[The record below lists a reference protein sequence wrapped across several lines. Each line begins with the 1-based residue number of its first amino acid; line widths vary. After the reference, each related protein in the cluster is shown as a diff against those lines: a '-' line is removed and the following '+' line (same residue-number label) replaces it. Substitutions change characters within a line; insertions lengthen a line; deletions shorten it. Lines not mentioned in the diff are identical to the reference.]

1 MKELL
6 RLAPAVLECAAVW
19 LVLRMTLAPA
29 AGRGWLRWT
38 GPVLCSAVHVLA
50 WTPVERPGAGGDWQ
64 QAARIAVPALL
75 WLLYAC
81 AAYEGKLIRK
91 AMVVAAIFALLCFAS
106 VQVGKLTVSAF
117 RLNLVV
123 GYNHGISVPVTGI
136 ASRCFVLAL
145 CMAYGQFQQTRRG
158 LQPLSRPTA
167 ALLTLLPLA
176 GLGCICAIVWPE
188 VRSRLGPDADIERV
202 PWVLCIL
209 LVALELVLVLGVAW
223 TLRALKLQGQCQQ
236 QLRQQEKEH
245 GQMKELH
252 QMFCS
257 QRIQTHEYRNRLT
270 VLSMLLA
277 QQQYGEAS
285 AYLQQLT
292 QYTYQDSPT
301 VQTNHPVADAV
312 LNLKYTQARE
322 QQTAVRFMVGDL
334 SSLPF
339 TDDEVVKLLGNLL
352 DNALDACRKLD
363 EHREINVKLLCQEG
377 ELVLSVRNPLPP
389 EDAALRQDPMLH
401 GFGLQTVDRVLRN
414 HQVSYAI
421 SREDGWF
428 QFTAMSWPGEQES

>member
-1 MKELL
+1 MNELL
-6 RLAPAVLECAAVW
+6 RLAPPVLECAAVW
-19 LVLRMTLAPA
+19 LVLRMTLTPA
-29 AGRGWLRWT
+29 AGRGWVRRA
-38 GPVLCSAVHVLA
+38 GPVLCGAAHVLV
-50 WTPVERPGAGGDWQ
+50 WMLTERPGPGDDWR

-81 AAYEGKLIRK
+81 AACEGKLRRK
-91 AMVVAAIFALLCFAS
+91 AAAVAAIFALLCLAC
-106 VQVGKLTVSAF
+106 VQIGWLTVSAF
-117 RLNLVV
+117 RMSLVL
-123 GYNHGISVPVTGI
+123 GYNRSISVPVVGI
-136 ASRCFVLAL
+136 VSRCFVLAL

-158 LQPLSRPTA
+158 LQPLSRPVA

-176 GLGCICAIVWPE
+176 GLGCVCGIVWPE
-188 VRSRLGPDADIERV
+188 VRARRGPDADIETI
-202 PWVLCIL
+202 PWALCML
-209 LVALELVLVLGVAW
+209 LVALELVLVLGVVW
-223 TLRALKLQGQCQQ
+223 TLRALKLQGQCRQ

-245 GQMKELH
+245 GQMEELR

-257 QRIQTHEYRNRLT
+257 QRSQTHEYRNRLT

-277 QQQYGEAS
+277 QQQYGEAD

-301 VQTNHPVADAV
+301 VQTNHPIADAV
-312 LNLKYTQARE
+312 LNLKYAQARE

-363 EHREINVKLLCQEG
+363 KHREIDVKLLCQEG
-377 ELVLSVRNPLPP
+377 ELVLSIRNPLPP
-389 EDAALRQDPMLH
+389 EDAALKQDPMLH
-401 GFGLQTVDRVLRN
+401 GFGLQTVDRVLRS
-414 HQVSYAI
+414 HQVPYAI
-421 SREDGWF
+421 AREDGWF
-428 QFTAMSWPGEQES
+428 QFTAMSWPGGQDG

>member
-1 MKELL
+1 MNELL
-6 RLAPAVLECAAVW
+6 RLAPPVLECTAVW
-19 LVLRMTLAPA
+19 LVLRMTLTPT
-29 AGRGWLRWT
+29 AGREWLHWT

-50 WTPVERPGAGGDWQ
+50 GMLAERPGSGDDWQ
-64 QAARIAVPALL
+64 QAVRIAVPALL

-81 AAYEGKLIRK
+81 TAYEGKLRRK

-106 VQVGKLTVSAF
+106 VQVGWLTVFAF
-117 RLNLVV
+117 RMNLVL
-123 GYNHGISVPVTGI
+123 GYNRNISVPVTDI

-158 LQPLSRPTA
+158 LQPLSRQTV

-176 GLGCICAIVWPE
+176 GLGCVCAIVWPE
-188 VRSRLGPDADIERV
+188 VRGRRGPDADIGRV
-202 PWVLCIL
+202 PWVLCML
-209 LVALELVLVLGVAW
+209 LVALELVLVLGVVW

-236 QLRQQEKEH
+236 QLRQQKKEH
-245 GQMKELH
+245 SQMEELR

-257 QRIQTHEYRNRLT
+257 QRTQTHEYRNRLT

-277 QQQYGEAS
+277 QQQYGEAN

-301 VQTNHPVADAV
+301 VQTNHPIADAV

-363 EHREINVKLLCQEG
+363 KHREIDVKLLCQEG
-377 ELVLSVRNPLPP
+377 ELVLSIRNPLPL
-389 EDAALRQDPMLH
+389 EDVTLREDPMLH

-414 HQVSYAI
+414 HQVPYAI

-428 QFTAMSWPGEQES
+428 QFTAISWPGEQ